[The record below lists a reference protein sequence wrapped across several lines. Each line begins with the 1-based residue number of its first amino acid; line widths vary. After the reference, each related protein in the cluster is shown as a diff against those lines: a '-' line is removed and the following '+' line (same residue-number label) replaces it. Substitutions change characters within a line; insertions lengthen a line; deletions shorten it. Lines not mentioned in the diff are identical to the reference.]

1 MNQEKS
7 LRSSNFVAL
16 LWSIAMP
23 GLGHL
28 YLRNKIIG
36 IILIGLTLFALMRT
50 NFNEIIFYAF
60 AGNFKKAN
68 LIFTQQPVLFFP
80 AIYSFAMWHA
90 YNYEI
95 IAGNGSKREYKL
107 TGFFFGFTIGGVPGM
122 SHRFL
127 GTHIF
132 TGLAIGVVMG
142 IIFHLLEKLILFI
155 KRDKTK
161 T

>member
-1 MNQEKS
+1 
-7 LRSSNFVAL
+7 V
-16 LWSIAMP
+16 
-23 GLGHL
+23 
-28 YLRNKIIG
+28 
-36 IILIGLTLFALMRT
+36 IGLTTEYRCSDAFPSALLKSKTFNRRQFRFVSHHFQVLGKVGPT
-50 NFNEIIFYAF
+50 NHFYVF

-68 LIFTQQPVLFFP
+68 LIFAQPVLFFP

-132 TGLAIGVVMG
+132 TGLATGVVMG
-142 IIFHLLEKLILFI
+142 IIFHLLEKGVV
-155 KRDKTK
+155 
-161 T
+161 